1 MAHFCKIYFAWWSTI
16 LNKDDGRLRSCQDQQ
31 TCHCYLSL
39 SIGLPSVRASQTATW
54 KYVSHMP
61 LICLIVL
68 GLVSTYV
75 KCLDWLSHPEF
86 QGSKKRI
93 GGEDWGAGRDPWEEV
108 VPSGEWKRGKEL
120 DSIGSWGDGV
130 DKQMNTTKWERSG
143 LGGGE
148 KRTKKQIILFLVGEE
163 QEEQEGTWELE
174 LYPDSRPIA
183 QFNGSMQKGL

>member
-1 MAHFCKIYFAWWSTI
+1 M
-16 LNKDDGRLRSCQDQQ
+16 
-31 TCHCYLSL
+31 
-39 SIGLPSVRASQTATW
+39 
-54 KYVSHMP
+54 
-61 LICLIVL
+61 
-68 GLVSTYV
+68 
-75 KCLDWLSHPEF
+75 
-86 QGSKKRI
+86 
-93 GGEDWGAGRDPWEEV
+93 
-108 VPSGEWKRGKEL
+108 